1 MSPRHFRRWSAAG
14 SSLVLVA
21 VLAGCA
27 TNPSPEVA
35 VRTFLL
41 DWQAGAYEA
50 AANRTDGDP
59 EEVAAALERA
69 HAQLDLADLQFGL
82 GPIDAQGDTATA
94 EFDVEADLGIGDP
107 VWNYTGSMTLN
118 EGPDGWR
125 IAWSPEVI
133 HPDLGEGERLAV
145 SYDVPDRGQ
154 IRDRNEQPLV
164 AEDEVTAF
172 GVVPAELEDME
183 DGVSR
188 LADLLD
194 EDARPLLNRVRSA
207 PPEKFQPLILLRDE
221 EVTSSVE
228 SDATDIPGVETNEL
242 AMRLEPKAAKSV
254 VGEVAGTVEH
264 KVSSR
269 VAGPYQAGDTV
280 GLSGLQNVYQQHLA
294 GSATTAVVTLGEDG
308 ERTDTL
314 HSWAGT
320 ESNSL
325 DTTLDTN
332 LQEAATGAMATMP
345 GKGQLV
351 AVDVRNGEVLAAA
364 GKPDNV
370 DNTGALTSEYRP
382 GEAFTIVSSAAAIES
397 GAAEPGD
404 QVPCDT
410 STDVGER
417 TFTNPNGTE
426 LWGDPDLT
434 EDFAYTCTTAF
445 AGLGP
450 EVGADALES
459 AAEDFGIGTAWRL
472 PAPAFNGSFTTPDG
486 AGETAATMVGKDG
499 VRVSP
504 LAMALA
510 AGAVADGTWHP
521 PKLSTGDGTGEDE
534 QGAQRDLDEDAVA
547 GVQKMMRSAVTDG
560 QASLADVGADPVHG
574 QVASVEQKV
583 GGEDTAVQW
592 FVGYQGNLAFAVT
605 AEAPPEQQWDQYAL
619 TSGAEFLQRM
629 PNGYSSRLSS
639 DPPEAGTPDAGPDD
653 GASAGDGNPPR

>member
-1 MSPRHFRRWSAAG
+1 M
-14 SSLVLVA
+14 
-21 VLAGCA
+21 
-27 TNPSPEVA
+27 
-35 VRTFLL
+35 RTFLL

-59 EEVAAALERA
+59 EKVAAALERA
-69 HAQLDLADLQFGL
+69 NTQLDLADLQFGL

-118 EGPDGWR
+118 EGPEGWR

-133 HPDLGEGERLAV
+133 HPDLEEGERLAV

-154 IRDRNEQPLV
+154 IKDRNENALV
-164 AEDEVTAF
+164 AKDEVTAF
-172 GVVPAELEDME
+172 GVVPTELEDME
-183 DGVSR
+183 DGVSQ
-188 LADLLD
+188 LAELLD
-194 EDARPLLNRVRSA
+194 EEPRPLLNRVRSA

-221 EVTSSVE
+221 EVTASVE

-242 AMRLEPKAAKSV
+242 AMRLNPKAAKAV

-294 GSATTAVVTLGEDG
+294 GSATTAVVTLGGDG

-314 HSWAGT
+314 HSWSGT
-320 ESNSL
+320 ESNPL
-325 DTTLDTN
+325 DTTLDTD

-345 GKGQLV
+345 GKGQMV
-351 AVDVRNGEVLAAA
+351 AVDVRNGEILAAA

-382 GEAFTIVSSAAAIES
+382 GEAFTIISSAAAIES
-397 GAAEPGD
+397 GAAKPDD
-404 QVPCDT
+404 QVPCET
-410 STDVGER
+410 STDVGDR

-426 LWGDPDLT
+426 LWGEPDLT

-450 EVGADALES
+450 DVGAGALES
-459 AAEDFGIGTAWRL
+459 AAEDFGIGTEWRL
-472 PAPAFNGSFTTPDG
+472 PAPAFNGSFSVPEG
-486 AGETAATMVGKDG
+486 KEETAATMVGKDG

-504 LAMALA
+504 ITMALA

-521 PKLSTGDGTGEDE
+521 PKLTTGDAANEED
-534 QGAQRDLDEDAVA
+534 QGAQHELDGDTVA
-547 GVQKMMRSAVTDG
+547 GVREMMRSAVTDG
-560 QASLADVGADPVHG
+560 QASLANVGPEPVHG
-574 QVASVEQKV
+574 QVASIEQKV
-583 GGEDTAVQW
+583 DGEDTAVQW
-592 FVGYQGNLAFAVT
+592 FVGYQGNIAFAVT
-605 AEAPPEQQWDQYAL
+605 AETPPDQQWNQYAL
-619 TSGAEFLQRM
+619 TSGAEFLQRL
-629 PNGYSSRLSS
+629 PRDSGSQLSSGPPASETPDSVPDNGAPADGGNSSR
-639 DPPEAGTPDAGPDD
+639 
-653 GASAGDGNPPR
+653 